1 MQVLRS
7 EEARK
12 YNDMHEICFRKKL
25 LVCNFIMIQKLVV
38 GRFFYFEKVSRF
50 YAVKGGP
57 SLDSNNHCNPDHY
70 LELIIKVKHQ
80 DHVARTEA

>member
-1 MQVLRS
+1 MQVLCS

-38 GRFFYFEKVSRF
+38 GRFFHFEKVSRF
-50 YAVKGGP
+50 YAVKGV
-57 SLDSNNHCNPDHY
+57 DSNNYYNPDHY
-70 LELIIKVKHQ
+70 LELIINVKYQ
-80 DHVARTEA
+80 DHVARTKA